1 MNVLVVIA
9 HPVKSSFNH
18 SLLKAVANGLNDAGH
33 EARIADL
40 VAEGFQPVMTEED
53 FGQFDNMPPP
63 ADVRAQQERIEW
75 SDAIIFIFPIWWWSL
90 PGILKG
96 WIDRVMTYGWAWVDP
111 ADPDS
116 GHLRH
121 RKILV
126 LATAGASAEAFAK
139 RGYDVSLHTQL
150 NIGTWDYCGFKDVTT
165 RIFHD
170 LHDETPQSLRNEYL
184 EAAYEMGRNF

>member
-1 MNVLVVIA
+1 
-9 HPVKSSFNH
+9 
-18 SLLKAVANGLNDAGH
+18 
-33 EARIADL
+33 
-40 VAEGFQPVMTEED
+40 
-53 FGQFDNMPPP
+53 
-63 ADVRAQQERIEW
+63 
-75 SDAIIFIFPIWWWSL
+75 
-90 PGILKG
+90 
-96 WIDRVMTYGWAWVDP
+96 MTYGWAWVDP